1 MISWHGLKSAN
12 ELIKLVIC
20 GHNYWKKSISEEENH
35 NEMGKKNNIH
45 VFTFANIYVFLYGP
59 IEDLFIRS
67 SGYNFALK
75 MITARAYGLT
85 VAW

>member
-1 MISWHGLKSAN
+1 MISWHGLKSAK

-45 VFTFANIYVFLYGP
+45 VFTFDP
-59 IEDLFIRS
+59 
-67 SGYNFALK
+67 
-75 MITARAYGLT
+75 
-85 VAW
+85 

>member
-1 MISWHGLKSAN
+1 M
-12 ELIKLVIC
+12 VIIIE
-20 GHNYWKKSISEEENH
+20 KSISEEENH
-35 NEMGKKNNIH
+35 NEMGEKNNIH
-45 VFTFANIYVFLYGP
+45 VFTFANIYVFLHVYGP

-85 VAW
+85 VA

>member
-1 MISWHGLKSAN
+1 M
-12 ELIKLVIC
+12 VIIIE
-20 GHNYWKKSISEEENH
+20 KKVSRKKKTT
-35 NEMGKKNNIH
+35 MKWGKKPNIH

-85 VAW
+85 VA